1 MTTKVRLTGLAKPA
15 KPKEK
20 TVVPPSEH
28 VARETP
34 VHRFVAQ
41 LRDRDGV
48 DYKTIAEVAA
58 ELAVSHQW
66 VRKIQR
72 QGLLDVPSKITYLG
86 KIRVYLYTPEDV
98 EKVRRYLIE
107 RQAVYANRRESKV
120 ESWEDVKNRRER
132 AAKENPEDRPVVGNG
147 QGKQA
152 RARIRVVAPTA
163 SGD

>member
-1 MTTKVRLTGLAKPA
+1 VTTKVRLTGLAKPA

-20 TVVPPSEH
+20 TVVPKVQH
-28 VARETP
+28 GARETP

-41 LRDRDGV
+41 LRERDGV

-58 ELAVSHQW
+58 ELKVSHQW

-86 KIRVYLYTPEDV
+86 KIRVYLYTPADV

-107 RQAVYANRRESKV
+107 RQAVYVNRRESKV

-132 AAKENPEDRPVVGNG
+132 AAKESPEDSPVVGNG
-147 QGKQA
+147 KSQQTG
-152 RARIRVVAPTA
+152 RTTVRVVSAA